1 MTMKIGVSLREELY
15 DWAAREV
22 EEGRAE
28 SVSALIAEGL
38 ELLEARAQLEAVVG
52 DLRADIGELD
62 DQAKARLG
70 EALGA
75 AQEAYRKHQAN
86 RTGRDEPAAWTG
98 SASRRGQSCA
108 RSEGVRL
115 A

>member
-1 MTMKIGVSLREELY
+1 MTKKIGVSLREELY

-38 ELLEARAQLEAVVG
+38 ELLEARAQLEAVVN

-75 AQEAYRKHQAN
+75 AEEAYRKHQAN
-86 RTGRDEPAAWTG
+86 RTGSAEHAA
-98 SASRRGQSCA
+98 
-108 RSEGVRL
+108 
-115 A
+115 

>member
-1 MTMKIGVSLREELY
+1 MILSMTKKIGVSLREELY

-38 ELLEARAQLEAVVG
+38 ELLEARAQLRAVVD
-52 DLRADIGELD
+52 DLRAEIGELD
-62 DQAKARLG
+62 DQAKARVG

-75 AQEAYRKHQAN
+75 ADQAYRKRQA
-86 RTGRDEPAAWTG
+86 RSTG
-98 SASRRGQSCA
+98 SAGHA
-108 RSEGVRL
+108 